1 MYQAAGAVLAV
12 LRRFRKTYPPMPER
26 RSSEAAT
33 RPGSGIA
40 LDDGA
45 IPFGFTEMKVRY
57 LRQNLRENCRKT
69 VTPTKRN
76 GGFAARMGRL
86 GELSLQWV
94 SRGAIAQS
102 RVEGKLGTGAIQ
114 A

>member
-1 MYQAAGAVLAV
+1 MAV

-57 LRQNLRENCRKT
+57 LRQNLRDNCRKT
-69 VTPTKRN
+69 VTPRKRD
-76 GGFAARMGRL
+76 GCFAARMGRL
-86 GELSLQWV
+86 GEPSLQGV

-102 RVEGKLGTGAIQ
+102 RVEGKLGKGTLKA
-114 A
+114 

>member
-33 RPGSGIA
+33 WPGSGIA

-45 IPFGFTEMKVRY
+45 IPFGFTEMKVGKIPTAKSPRKLPEDRDSNEKRRL
-57 LRQNLRENCRKT
+57 LRRENATARRAI
-69 VTPTKRN
+69 PPM
-76 GGFAARMGRL
+76 GFEGRHC
-86 GELSLQWV
+86 
-94 SRGAIAQS
+94 AIA
-102 RVEGKLGTGAIQ
+102 R
-114 A
+114 